1 MSLLDGI
8 LKKKMVEI
16 VSPIV
21 GECVSIKEVPD
32 PTFSQEILGKGVAI
46 KPLEGKVYA
55 PIDGKISTLF
65 PTLHAVGITTEDGVD
80 ILIHVGLDTVSLKGT
95 AFQAFVKAGD
105 SVKKGELLLEA
116 DLQAITEAGLD
127 TITPILICN
136 SKECKEVSMVKSG
149 KVTTEDC
156 ILQIKK

>member
-8 LKKKMVEI
+8 LKKKTVEI
-16 VSPIV
+16 FSPIV
-21 GECVSIKEVPD
+21 GECVSIKEVPN

-55 PIDGKISTLF
+55 PVDGKISTLF

-80 ILIHVGLDTVSLKGT
+80 ILIHVGLDTVSLKGA

-149 KVTTEDC
+149 KVTTEDY

>member
-1 MSLLDGI
+1 MFSFF
-8 LKKKMVEI
+8 KKKEEGIVIAAPIKGKVVEL
-16 VSPIV
+16 S
-21 GECVSIKEVPD
+21 EVND
-32 PTFSQEILGKGVAI
+32 PTFAEGMLGKGVAI
-46 KPLEGKVYA
+46 IPEEGKVYA
-55 PIDGKISTLF
+55 PADGEISLLF
-65 PTLHAVGITTEDGVD
+65 DTLHAVSVTTTDGAE